1 MAVYDSAKT
10 RRAAGLIG
18 WLAESV
24 NSGVSPALRR
34 STEEADAMQGKT
46 AEALEERLL
55 LLTKKYSGMVNELEE
70 LSRLLNSCAD
80 VMEETDEQLAG
91 KL

>member
-1 MAVYDSAKT
+1 MAVYNSVKT
-10 RRAAGLIG
+10 RQVARLISR
-18 WLAESV
+18 LAESV

-34 STEEADAMQGKT
+34 SLEETDALHGKT

-55 LLTKKYSGMVNELEE
+55 VLTKRCSGMVNEFEE
-70 LSRLLNSCAD
+70 LARMLERCAD
-80 VMEETDEQLAG
+80 AMEEADEQLAD

>member
-10 RRAAGLIG
+10 RQAARLISR
-18 WLAESV
+18 LAERV
-24 NSGVSPALRR
+24 NSGVSPSLRR
-34 STEEADAMQGKT
+34 SMEEADVMRGKT

-55 LLTKKYSGMVNELEE
+55 VLTKKCSVMVTELEK
-70 LSRLLNSCAD
+70 LSRLLDRCAD
-80 VMEETDEQLAG
+80 AIEEADEQLAG

>member
-10 RRAAGLIG
+10 REVARLIG
-18 WLAESV
+18 RLAESV
-24 NSGVSPALRR
+24 NSGVSPTLRR
-34 STEEADAMQGKT
+34 SVEETDVMRGKT

-55 LLTKKYSGMVNELEE
+55 LLTKRCSGMVNELEE
-70 LSRLLNSCAD
+70 LSRLLNRCAD